1 MRTRLKDKK
10 NFIKV
15 GMFISGLTL
24 ILMIMVVSIGKENSI
39 FDSKVE
45 VKALVSNVSNLKR
58 GSYVEL
64 KGIRIGSVNSIQIVS
79 EDEVEISMEVL
90 EKELQ
95 WIKQDSRVA
104 ISTAGLVGDKFVE
117 IFKGSK
123 NSPIFDPEKDTLR
136 SDDFT
141 DIKKILN
148 KGDNIATTTEKILNK
163 LDLILEN
170 LGDGKIIVDT
180 VHSLNNSAK
189 NLEKI
194 TTDVNKANM
203 GKMITS
209 VNSTMASLDNILKRV
224 EKGPGTLN
232 SLVYNDDV
240 YEDLRTLL
248 GGAQRNKVIKYF
260 IRESIKKADDRNKD
274 EK

>member
-10 NFIKV
+10 NFTKV
-15 GMFISGLTL
+15 GIFISGLTL
-24 ILMIMVVSIGKENSI
+24 ILMIMVISIGKENSI

-45 VKALVSNVSNLKR
+45 IKALVSNVSNLKR

-64 KGIRIGSVNSIQIVS
+64 KGIRIGSVKSIQIIS
-79 EDEVEISMEVL
+79 EDEVEIGMEVL
-90 EKELQ
+90 QKELQ

-123 NSPIFDPEKDTLR
+123 SSPVFDPEKDTLK

-170 LGDGKIIVDT
+170 LGDGRVIVDA

>member
-10 NFIKV
+10 NFTKV
-15 GMFISGLTL
+15 GIFISALTV
-24 ILMIMVVSIGKENSI
+24 ILMIMIVSIGKENSI
-39 FDSKVE
+39 FESKVQI
-45 VKALVSNVSNLKR
+45 KALVSNVSNLKR

-64 KGIRIGSVNSIQIVS
+64 KGIRIGSVKSIQIVS
-79 EDEVEISMEVL
+79 EDEVEIGMEIL

-95 WIKQDSRVA
+95 WIKQDSRVGV
-104 ISTAGLVGDKFVE
+104 STAGLVGDKFVE
-117 IFKGSK
+117 IFTGTR
-123 NSPIFDPEKDTLR
+123 NSPAFNPEKDILK

-170 LGDGKIIVDT
+170 LGDGRVIVDAI
-180 VHSLNNSAK
+180 HSLNNSAK

-194 TTDVNKANM
+194 TSDVNKANM
-203 GKMITS
+203 GQMVTT
-209 VNSTMASLDNILKRV
+209 VNSTMMSLDHILKRV

-232 SLVYNDDV
+232 SLIYNDDV
-240 YEDLRTLL
+240 YEDLRTVL

>member
-240 YEDLRTLL
+240 HEDLRTLL